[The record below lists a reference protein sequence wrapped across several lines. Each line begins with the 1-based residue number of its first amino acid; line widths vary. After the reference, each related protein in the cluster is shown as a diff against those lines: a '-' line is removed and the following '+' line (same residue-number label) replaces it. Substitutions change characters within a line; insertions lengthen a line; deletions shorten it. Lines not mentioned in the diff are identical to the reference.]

1 MFSPPSPEQ
10 NIQGIEHQSYDP
22 VYFESLAAIEDEH
35 FWFRS
40 RNAVITKVVRSLI
53 SDWPV
58 GYKVLEVGCGTGNVL
73 HALEET
79 CVGGTVVGM
88 DLFAKGLAFAR
99 QRTSCS
105 LVLGDIEKP
114 PFLERFNLI
123 GAFDVIEH
131 IPNDLQ
137 VLRSMYA
144 MLVPGGKLLITVPAH
159 QALWSYFDA
168 ASHHCRRYE
177 PSELRQKLVQTGYEI
192 EFLSPFMASTYPL
205 IWAGRRAAGILNR
218 NRSSNA
224 ANTDQD
230 LALKEL
236 RIIPFIN
243 PVLAFVLMQEA
254 RLIARRRTLPMGSSL
269 IVIATKRSNPA
280 G

>member
-1 MFSPPSPEQ
+1 MFSPPPTEQ
-10 NIQGIEHQSYDP
+10 NVQEIKHESYDP
-22 VYFESLAAIEDEH
+22 VYFKRLAAIEDEH

-40 RNAVITKVVRSLI
+40 RNVVITKVVRSLI
-53 SDWPV
+53 IDWPT

-73 HALEET
+73 HALEQT

-88 DLFAKGLAFAR
+88 DLFMEGLAFAR
-99 QRTSCS
+99 KRSSCS

-114 PFLERFNLI
+114 PFLERFNLV

-144 MLVPGGKLLITVPAH
+144 MLVPEGKLLLTVPAD

-177 PSELRQKLVQTGYEI
+177 PSELRQKLIQTGYEV

-205 IWAGRRAAGILNR
+205 IWAGRRIARMLNR
-218 NRSSNA
+218 NQHLEA
-224 ANTDQD
+224 VKTDQD
-230 LALKEL
+230 LALEEL
-236 RIIPFIN
+236 RVIPFIN

-254 RLIARRRTLPMGSSL
+254 RLIARRHTLPMGSSL
-269 IVIATKRSNPA
+269 VVIAKKGLNPA